1 MNLSKKYLK
10 KKPLFILTKISSS
23 LDVVVVVV
31 GSAGLVGRH
40 GWLQSRR
47 SSSRRLRWVLCVCVK
62 EDRRRRRRR
71 RKSD

>member
-10 KKPLFILTKISSS
+10 KNPLFILTKISSS

-40 GWLQSRR
+40 GWLQRRR

-62 EDRRRRRRR
+62 EDSRRRRRR